1 MVHYGIKNNLCIYM
15 YTLTHKY
22 IHTQRHIQIY
32 TYIHGH
38 THMHMY
44 IIMHMHMYIPCI
56 NEQKKTMYKY
66 KYQCCMY

>member
-1 MVHYGIKNNLCIYM
+1 M

-32 TYIHGH
+32 THIHGH

-44 IIMHMHMYIPCI
+44 IYMHIHMYKPCI
-56 NEQKKTMYKY
+56 NEQKKT
-66 KYQCCMY
+66 CINININVVCINFEI